1 MITKPLGVT
10 ASARGGLDDCIRPG
24 KKKYIT
30 FFLLFFFYSCR
41 PDVDDNDSD
50 HDIDE
55 LTRILNVFDTDH
67 RRPRREAPIQKAICA
82 RSYLGLVRC
91 LHHLISGTSD
101 WHTGWCQYST
111 TRLFIPLRATI
122 DTDIS

>member
-10 ASARGGLDDCIRPG
+10 ASARGGLDDCIRSS

-30 FFLLFFFYSCR
+30 FFLFFFYSCR
-41 PDVDDNDSD
+41 PDIDDNDSD

-55 LTRILNVFDTDH
+55 LTRILNVFDTNH
-67 RRPRREAPIQKAICA
+67 RRPRRREAPIQKAICA
-82 RSYLGLVRC
+82 RSYLGA
-91 LHHLISGTSD
+91 
-101 WHTGWCQYST
+101 